1 MKLKLPTLILTLL
14 LILTLVPAAFAQVED
29 DEVSDFCLDK
39 STYLHPEEGF
49 QHPVGSR
56 IALRY
61 EVEYPVVMSW
71 FCQGFGFGQIM
82 LALETSKVMDT
93 DENEEFDLQKYAES
107 LLLTRKSEQ
116 VGWGQIWKDLGFIG
130 RPKGDDW
137 AGGPPK
143 WAGPNHT
150 DDEEGEGFGPPP
162 WAGPPEWA
170 GQDHTDDEEGEG
182 FGPPSWAGP
191 KDKDRSPGPP
201 PWAGP
206 KFKPPTP

>member
-14 LILTLVPAAFAQVED
+14 LILTLVPAAFADNGEVK
-29 DEVSDFCLDK
+29 EVSDFCLDT

-61 EVEYPVVMSW
+61 EVEYTVVMSW
-71 FCQGFGFGQIM
+71 FCDGYGFGQIM
-82 LALETSKVMDT
+82 LALETSKVTSDT
-93 DENEEFDLQKYAES
+93 EQYKTPEDLLALRTYGF
-107 LLLTRKSEQ
+107 
-116 VGWGQIWKDLGFIG
+116 GWGEIWKDMEFIG

-137 AGGPPK
+137 AGGPPP
-143 WAGPNHT
+143 WAGSERTDDEEGEGFGPPPWAGGPPEWAGSEHT

-162 WAGPPEWA
+162 WAG
-170 GQDHTDDEEGEG
+170 
-182 FGPPSWAGP
+182 GPPL
-191 KDKDRSPGPP
+191 
-201 PWAGP
+201 WAGP

>member
-14 LILTLVPAAFAQVED
+14 LILTLVPAAFAKVED
-29 DEVSDFCLDK
+29 DEVSDFCTDT

-71 FCQGFGFGQIM
+71 FCQGYGFGQIM
-82 LALETSKVMDT
+82 LALETSKILATNPDA
-93 DENEEFDLQKYAES
+93 DQFSPEE
-107 LLLTRKSEQ
+107 LLTMRTNQ
-116 VGWGQIWKDLGFIG
+116 LGWGEIWKTLKFTG
-130 RPKGDDW
+130 RPKGSDW
-137 AGGPPK
+137 AGGPPGLL
-143 WAGPNHT
+143 GPKHT

-170 GQDHTDDEEGEG
+170 GPKGTETEEGDDL
-182 FGPPSWAGP
+182 GPTGWAGP

-206 KFKPPTP
+206 KVKPPTP